1 MDKIHSLLKRQ
12 LKKYFGD
19 PFIIPN
25 EWQAFIDAVN
35 NAYFESDGD
44 RAMLE
49 RSLELS
55 SQELMQANSELRAIF
70 QAIPDQL
77 FTIDLN
83 GKILNC
89 KTGTT
94 SDLLVHSKELMGKLI
109 QDIQP
114 KAVGEKFYN
123 AICQVKET
131 KKITNIEYSLAQRQK
146 DAFFEARFVPM
157 LEEQIVV
164 IIRNITEQKRAEK
177 ALRESEEKFRTLYEN
192 STIGIYR
199 TTPDG
204 RVLMAN
210 PTAVK
215 MLGYDSFEELSKH
228 NLEIDGYEAS
238 YNRKAFRDR
247 LQKDGVIKGL
257 ESVWIRKNSS
267 KIHIRESTKAIFDE
281 LGNVIYYDGTIEDI
295 TEWKRAEE
303 ALRESEE
310 KFHILAEN
318 SPVGIFQTDAAGVTI
333 YVNPK
338 WCEISGMTME
348 NALGYGW
355 LDSVHE
361 DDREKIL
368 SGWKNATHS
377 HESSDAEYRFVRKNG
392 TIAWVIGRAVPK
404 KDAENN
410 IVGYVGTITDIT
422 ERKIAE
428 EQINKMNEELEVRV
442 IERTLQLEAANKE
455 LEAFAYSASHDLR
468 APLRAIDGFAHILAE
483 DYNKFLDEEGKRVCS
498 VICNEAKR
506 MGRLIDDLLSFSR
519 IGHSKMELISINVEA
534 MVFSVFYELTVHK
547 SRDRIEFQ
555 VTDLPSAIGDPTLLR
570 EIWVNLISNAIKFS
584 SKKEKSIIK
593 VSGRRDGS
601 ELIYSIC
608 DNGVGFDM
616 QYANKLFCVFQ
627 RLHSEEEFEGTGVGL
642 AIVQRLVHRHGGRI
656 WANAEIDKGA
666 EFHFSLN
673 VR

>member
-19 PFIIPN
+19 PFRIPN

-44 RAMLE
+44 RSMLE

-114 KAVGEKFYN
+114 KEIGEKFYN

-215 MLGYDSFEELSKH
+215 MLGYDSFEELSKR

-333 YVNPK
+333 YVNPR

-616 QYANKLFCVFQ
+616 QYANKLFGVFQ